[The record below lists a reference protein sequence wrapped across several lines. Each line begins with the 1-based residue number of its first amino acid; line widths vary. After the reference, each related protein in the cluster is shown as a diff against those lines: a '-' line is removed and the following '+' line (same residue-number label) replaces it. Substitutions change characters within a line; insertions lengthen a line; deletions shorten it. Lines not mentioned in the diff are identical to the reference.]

1 MGIGEDTWW
10 PLLAEAM
17 EIAQPYGYTA
27 LFAELGVALL
37 PLLREISWPEQP
49 EYLDRLLQAARQQAQ
64 RYPGYLLPFNA
75 GTAYHPSLPA
85 DLLDEQEKQ
94 VFRSIC
100 MRRTNQQV
108 CESLGIS
115 GRQLTRLTNSLYAKL
130 GTTSRKQIR
139 EMGVILI
146 DKDENS

>member
-1 MGIGEDTWW
+1 
-10 PLLAEAM
+10 
-17 EIAQPYGYTA
+17 
-27 LFAELGVALL
+27 
-37 PLLREISWPEQP
+37 
-49 EYLDRLLQAARQQAQ
+49 
-64 RYPGYLLPFNA
+64 
-75 GTAYHPSLPA
+75 
-85 DLLDEQEKQ
+85 
-94 VFRSIC
+94 